1 VAGSG
6 SDALVAW
13 FWTLSADW
21 FKPSLAVS
29 TDRPGHSVVASRMTN
44 PTRTEAAPPAGD
56 LDAMVDAAAAPLEAV
71 LLTLDRP
78 VSPAKLGEALSLG
91 PQGTDIIERAIE
103 QLNEEYRASGRSF
116 KIERVAGGFRL
127 MTLPEFADIVG
138 AFHKDRASAKLSKA
152 AIETLSVIA
161 YRQPITRADLEAI
174 RGVSCGEV
182 LRTLVDKRLVTIAGR
197 AEELGRPMLYGT
209 TKEFLDNFGLASLKD
224 LPPSSEF
231 GVR

>member
-1 VAGSG
+1 MTNQPRPEVASPTIDV
-6 SDALVAW
+6 DALV
-13 FWTLSADW
+13 D
-21 FKPSLAVS
+21 S
-29 TDRPGHSVVASRMTN
+29 TTRPV
-44 PTRTEAAPPAGD
+44 EAI
-56 LDAMVDAAAAPLEAV
+56 

-78 VSPAKLGEALSLG
+78 ISSIKLGEALALG
-91 PQGTDIIERAIE
+91 EQGTEVVERAVKH
-103 QLNEEYRASGRSF
+103 LNEEYRASGRAF

-182 LRTLVDKRLVTIAGR
+182 LRTLVEKRLVTIAGR